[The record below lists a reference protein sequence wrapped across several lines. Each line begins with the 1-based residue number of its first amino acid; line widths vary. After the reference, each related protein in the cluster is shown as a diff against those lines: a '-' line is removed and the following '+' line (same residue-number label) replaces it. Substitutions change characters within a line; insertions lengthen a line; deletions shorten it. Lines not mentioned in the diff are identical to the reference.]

1 MGARVSLEL
10 RVFSP
15 FTSRANVPHGGKEM
29 PDLPSLPWSS
39 LRQTLH
45 IAWDVPGFYE
55 AVRREHPDAALTR
68 IAPVGPSLMVWAADL
83 VREVF
88 AMPFHGFLGGR
99 GNEVL
104 RPVVGDRS
112 MIVAD
117 GAAHQRQRR
126 LVFPAFLPA
135 RLEGYTSAIR
145 EVVDEALPLLGSGG
159 PRPAMA
165 FARHVAIEVILRT
178 IFGLDERDT
187 ATRSLGVR
195 IGAYAEVA
203 NEWPLLVP
211 FVRRFEGRGS
221 PWGRVLDRKRDADA
235 ALEIVLARRRAS
247 SSAAGARDVL
257 SALLAARDD
266 DGSSLDDAELRD
278 ALVSL
283 LVAGHETTATALA
296 WTFDFLAH
304 DDEARAQAVVEA
316 NASPPEGPWPFLEA
330 CVKEALRL
338 RPVLPN
344 VRRHLVEPAR
354 IGAFDVPAGYSVG
367 VCAYL
372 THTDPRYW
380 PEPHAFA
387 PRRWLGEGAKPAHGT
402 YYPFGGGA
410 RRCVGYAFALHELTV
425 ILAATLA
432 HREPRSFLGRRAR
445 IERRGIAL
453 APERD
458 ATLHFTRTRG
468 AA

>member
-1 MGARVSLEL
+1 
-10 RVFSP
+10 
-15 FTSRANVPHGGKEM
+15 M

-55 AVRREHPDAALTR
+55 AVRREHADAAITR
-68 IAPVGPSLMVWAADL
+68 IAPVGPSLMVWGADL

-88 AMPFHGFLGGR
+88 AMPPHAFLGGR

-117 GAAHQRQRR
+117 GAPHQRQRR
-126 LVFPAFLPA
+126 LVMPAFLPA
-135 RLEGYTSAIR
+135 RLEGYTGAIR
-145 EVVDEALPLLGSGG
+145 EVVGDAMPLLGVGA
-159 PRPAMA
+159 PRPAMG

-178 IFGLDERDT
+178 VFGLAERD
-187 ATRSLGVR
+187 AETRALGVR

-211 FVRRFEGRGS
+211 FVRRFEGRGT
-221 PWGRVLDRKRDADA
+221 PWGRVLARKRDADA
-235 ALEIVLARRRAS
+235 ALGSVLARRRS
-247 SSAAGARDVL
+247 TSPREDARDVL
-257 SALLAARDD
+257 SALLAARDE
-266 DGSSLDDAELRD
+266 DGSALDDLELRD

-296 WTFDFLAH
+296 WLFDFLAH
-304 DDEARAQAVVEA
+304 DDDARAVAVREARDAPLV
-316 NASPPEGPWPFLEA
+316 GPWPFLEA

-344 VRRHLVEPAR
+344 VRRHLVAPAR
-354 IGAFDVPAGYSVG
+354 IGGYEVPAGYSVG

-380 PEPHAFA
+380 HDPHVFA
-387 PRRWLGEGAKPAHGT
+387 PRRWLAEAAKVAHGT

-410 RRCVGYAFALHELTV
+410 RRCIGYAFAVHELTV

-432 HREPRSFLGRRAR
+432 HREPRSFLGRPAR
-445 IERRGIAL
+445 IERRGIAI

-458 ATLHFTRTRG
+458 ATLAFTRARG

>member
-1 MGARVSLEL
+1 M
-10 RVFSP
+10 
-15 FTSRANVPHGGKEM
+15 
-29 PDLPSLPWSS
+29 LPWSS

-55 AVRREHPDAALTR
+55 AVRAVHVDAALTR
-68 IAPVGPSLMVWAADL
+68 IAPVGPSLMVWGAEL

-88 AMPFHGFLGGR
+88 AMPPSAFLGGR

-126 LVFPAFLPA
+126 LVMPAFLPA
-135 RLEGYTSAIR
+135 RLEGYTRTIR
-145 EVVDEALPLLGSGG
+145 EVVEQASPLLGAGD
-159 PRPAMA
+159 PRPAIP

-178 IFGLDERDT
+178 IFGLEERDA
-187 ATRSLGVR
+187 ATRALGVR

-203 NEWPLLVP
+203 NAWPLLVP
-211 FVRRFEGRGS
+211 LARRFDGPAS
-221 PWGRVLDRKRDADA
+221 PWGRVLGRKRDADA
-235 ALEIVLARRRAS
+235 ALETVLARRREAPPS
-247 SSAAGARDVL
+247 EGARDVL

-266 DGSSLDDAELRD
+266 DGSSLEEAELRD

-283 LVAGHETTATALA
+283 LVAGHETTATSLA
-296 WTFDFLAH
+296 WLFDFLAH
-304 DDEARAQAVVEA
+304 DDTSRAAAVAEAIAAPA
-316 NASPPEGPWPFLEA
+316 LGPWPFLEA

-344 VRRHLVEPAR
+344 VRRHLVAPAY
-354 IGAFDVPAGYSVG
+354 IGGVEVPAGYSVG

-380 PEPHAFA
+380 PDPHTFR
-387 PRRWLGEGAKPAHGT
+387 PQRWLAEGARVPHGT

-410 RRCVGYAFALHELTV
+410 RRCIGYAFAVHELTV

-432 HREPRSFLGRRAR
+432 RREPRSFLGRPAR
-445 IERRGIAL
+445 VERRGIAL

-458 ATLHFTRTRG
+458 ATLAFTRTRG
-468 AA
+468 SA

>member
-1 MGARVSLEL
+1 MSE
-10 RVFSP
+10 
-15 FTSRANVPHGGKEM
+15 
-29 PDLPSLPWSS
+29 LPSLPWSP

-88 AMPFHGFLGGR
+88 AMPPSAFLGGR
-99 GNEVL
+99 GNDVL
-104 RPVVGDRS
+104 RPVVGEQS

-117 GAAHQRQRR
+117 GAPHQRQRR
-126 LVFPAFLPA
+126 LVMPAFLPA

-145 EVVDEALPLLGSGG
+145 EVVDEALPLLGRGDA
-159 PRPAMA
+159 RPAVA

-178 IFGLDERDT
+178 IFGLSERDA
-187 ATRSLGVR
+187 ATRALGVR

-203 NEWPLLVP
+203 NAWPLLVP
-211 FVRRFEGRGS
+211 FVRRFEGPGS
-221 PWGRVLDRKRDADA
+221 PWGRVLARKRDADA
-235 ALEIVLARRRAS
+235 ALEAVLARRRIDTPNF
-247 SSAAGARDVL
+247 GARDVL
-257 SALLAARDD
+257 AALLAARDE
-266 DGSSLDDAELRD
+266 DGSALDEAELRD

-296 WTFDFLAH
+296 WLFDYLAH
-304 DDEARAQAVVEA
+304 DDRARAEAVAEA
-316 NASPPEGPWPFLEA
+316 IGAPKVGPWPFLEA

-354 IGAFDVPAGYSVG
+354 IGDFEVPAGHSVG

-380 PEPHAFA
+380 PEPHAFR
-387 PRRWLGEGAKPAHGT
+387 PDRWLASGAKVAHGT
-402 YYPFGGGA
+402 FYPFGGGA
-410 RRCVGYAFALHELTV
+410 RRCIGYAFAVHELTV

-432 HREPRSFLGRRAR
+432 HREPRSFLGRCAR
-445 IERRGIAL
+445 IERQGIAL
-453 APERD
+453 APERG
-458 ATLHFTRTRG
+458 AMLSFTRTRG
-468 AA
+468 DA